1 MDIPL
6 FSQDLKSFST
16 SKSNWVG
23 GLMIVGATIAFAK
36 GTIGINEWLL
46 AVGNG
51 AAILGIKDAIVKI
64 GK

>member
-6 FSQDLKSFST
+6 FSQDLKAFVS
-16 SKSNWVG
+16 SKSNWIGALVVVG
-23 GLMIVGATIAFAK
+23 STVAFAK
-36 GTIGINEWLL
+36 GSIGINEWLL
-46 AVGNG
+46 AVSNG